1 MSDERLERDDLQA
14 ALEARRDL
22 GAEYD
27 AALVDSFADR
37 IERTVQ
43 ARFNAQMSS
52 QAPPPVN
59 PWMTGMAA
67 AERERSTRL
76 ASSRQFALGIISCV
90 IGIPVTGITAAGSE
104 GSVGKLAVAWIGIV
118 GVNVAHAV
126 VGRRRP

>member
-1 MSDERLERDDLQA
+1 MSDDGLERDDLQA

-37 IERTVQ
+37 IERAVE
-43 ARFNAQMSS
+43 ARFHAQV
-52 QAPPPVN
+52 AHHAPPVN
-59 PWMTGMAA
+59 PWMLSMAA
-67 AERERSTRL
+67 VERERSGRL
-76 ASSRQFALGIISCV
+76 ASSRQFALGLISCV
-90 IGIPVTGITAAGSE
+90 VGIPVTAITASGSD

>member
-1 MSDERLERDDLQA
+1 MSDDSLERDDLQA

-27 AALVDSFADR
+27 AALVDSFAGR

-43 ARFNAQMSS
+43 ARFNAQVS
-52 QAPPPVN
+52 QQAPPVN

-67 AERERSTRL
+67 AERERSARL
-76 ASSRQFALGIISCV
+76 ASSRQFALGVISCV
-90 IGIPVTGITAAGSE
+90 AGIPVTAITAAGSE

-126 VGRRRP
+126 VGRRRQ

>member
-1 MSDERLERDDLQA
+1 MSDESLERDDLQA

-27 AALVDSFADR
+27 AALVDSFAER

-43 ARFNAQMSS
+43 ARFNAQASRL
-52 QAPPPVN
+52 APPPN
-59 PWMTGMAA
+59 PWLTGMAA
-67 AERERSTRL
+67 AERERSSRL
-76 ASSRQFALGIISCV
+76 ASSRQFALGVISC
-90 IGIPVTGITAAGSE
+90 IAGIPVSALTAAGSD

-126 VGRRRP
+126 AGRRRG